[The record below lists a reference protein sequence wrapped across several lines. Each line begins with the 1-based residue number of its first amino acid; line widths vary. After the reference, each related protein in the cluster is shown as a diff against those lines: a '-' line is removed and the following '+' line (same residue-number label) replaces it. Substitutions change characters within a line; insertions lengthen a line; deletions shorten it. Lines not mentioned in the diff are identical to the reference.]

1 MIGNTNVLQSLKT
14 IDPSFAIIENN
25 QFGSDPNTL
34 PDINVRGKTSVVG
47 LTQEYD
53 TDPNQPLFILD
64 GFESTLKA
72 ISNLSMDRVA
82 SITVLKDAA
91 ATAIYGSKAAN
102 GVIVVETKA
111 PEAGKLQVNY
121 NGNLNFSFA
130 DLSDYNLM
138 NAREN
143 WHLKN

>member
-1 MIGNTNVLQSLKT
+1 M
-14 IDPSFAIIENN
+14 
-25 QFGSDPNTL
+25 
-34 PDINVRGKTSVVG
+34 RGKTSVVG

-91 ATAIYGSKAAN
+91 ATAFMVPRQRTVLLSLKQ
-102 GVIVVETKA
+102 KLLK
-111 PEAGKLQVNY
+111 PENCK
-121 NGNLNFSFA
+121 
-130 DLSDYNLM
+130 
-138 NAREN
+138 
-143 WHLKN
+143 

>member
-1 MIGNTNVLQSLKT
+1 MDSNL
-14 IDPSFAIIENN
+14 
-25 QFGSDPNTL
+25 
-34 PDINVRGKTSVVG
+34 
-47 LTQEYD
+47 
-53 TDPNQPLFILD
+53 
-64 GFESTLKA
+64 TLKA
-72 ISNLSMDRVA
+72 TVTEYGRVA

-138 NAREN
+138 NAREKLAFEKLAGRYGPLDAN
-143 WHLKN
+143 GEIIDRRLSVYLLPTFG